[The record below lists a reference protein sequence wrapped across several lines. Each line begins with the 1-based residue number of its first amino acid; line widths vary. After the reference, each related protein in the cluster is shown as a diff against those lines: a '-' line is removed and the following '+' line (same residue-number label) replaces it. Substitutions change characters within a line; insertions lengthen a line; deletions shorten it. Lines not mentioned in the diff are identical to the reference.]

1 MQPWRRLI
9 ALLAFAAFAGHAAV
23 VYKWTDAQGV
33 VHYSDQPVPGAV
45 KILTNSTSPNSIA
58 PVPAGANP
66 AAQPPAK
73 TPRSSAALDY
83 SVVAIE
89 SPTPEQTFFASSV
102 NVRLHLEPPLKAD
115 QTVIFYLNG
124 QPVENQAP
132 TATQITL
139 EDLPRGSYSV
149 SASITDSKT
158 QQSLSSESVTF
169 YMRQPSSL
177 SPQHKA
183 P

>member
-1 MQPWRRLI
+1 MQPWRGLI
-9 ALLAFAAFAGHAAV
+9 ALLAFAAFAGQAAV

-45 KILTNSTSPNSIA
+45 KIITNSTSPNSVAPA
-58 PVPAGANP
+58 PVGANT
-66 AAQPPAK
+66 AARPPAK
-73 TPRSSAALDY
+73 SPRSNATALDY

-102 NVRLHLEPPLKAD
+102 NVRLHLEPPLKED

-139 EDLPRGSYSV
+139 EDLPRGSYAV

-177 SPQHKA
+177 SLQHK
-183 P
+183 